1 MEEREGQ
8 YLDLL
13 KKEIARTM
21 NLSNPG
27 ISLDINEWKG
37 QDIIDFQE
45 DLLDKTK
52 ERISEKWFYTHMKR
66 DNEKIPR
73 IDVLNLL
80 ARYSGYKGWREF
92 KNENQGAVD
101 SFAEPRKNKR
111 SGIYLK
117 ILGLLL
123 VLIVSI
129 ILVKKLGYKK
139 YDFEFFDAYTKQ
151 RIRNMAIEIIFLSED
166 ESPLHRSS
174 DTEGYFTL
182 ETKEKNTRFVLK
194 APYYKTDTITRVL
207 RKLDNFERIYM
218 YPNDYALMIHYFSS
232 ANVKDWQKWRNQL
245 ETMISDSAYIC
256 QVYDGEQTGIELYNK
271 SEFLNKLTMPVS
283 SLKNIEIIE
292 TVYTGGKISLLRF
305 RQLPNE

>member
-1 MEEREGQ
+1 MKEREGQ

-13 KKEIARTM
+13 KKEIARIM

-27 ISLDINEWKG
+27 ISLDIHEWKG

-45 DLLDKTK
+45 DLLYKTK
-52 ERISEKWFYTHMKR
+52 ERVSEKWFYTHMKR
-66 DNEKIPR
+66 DHEKIPR

-92 KNENQGAVD
+92 KNENQGAID
-101 SFAEPRKNKR
+101 PLAETRNTRR
-111 SGIYLK
+111 SSVYLQ
-117 ILGLLL
+117 ISGLLL
-123 VLIVSI
+123 ILIVSI
-129 ILVKKLGYKK
+129 ILVKKLGNKNYS
-139 YDFEFFDAYTKQ
+139 FEFFDAYTKQ
-151 RIRNMAIEIIFLSED
+151 RIRNTAIEIIFLSED
-166 ESPLHRSS
+166 ESPVHRNS
-174 DTEGYFTL
+174 DTEGYFTMK
-182 ETKEKNTRFVLK
+182 TKEKNTRFVLK

-207 RKLDNFERIYM
+207 RKLDKFERIYI

-232 ANVKDWQKWRNQL
+232 ANVTDWEKWRKQL
-245 ETMISDSAYIC
+245 DNMISDSAYIC
-256 QVYDGEQTGIELYNK
+256 QVFDGKQTGIELYNK

-292 TVYTGGKISLLRF
+292 TIYTGSKISLLRF

>member
-1 MEEREGQ
+1 MKEREGQ

-92 KNENQGAVD
+92 KNENQGDID
-101 SFAEPRKNKR
+101 SLAEPRKKKR

-117 ILGLLL
+117 IFGLLL

-129 ILVKKLGYKK
+129 ILVKKLGYKN
-139 YDFEFFDAYTKQ
+139 YSFEFFDAYTKQ

-166 ESPLHRSS
+166 ESPVHRNS

-182 ETKEKNTRFVLK
+182 KTKEKNTRFILK

-207 RKLDNFERIYM
+207 RKLDKFERIYM

-232 ANVKDWQKWRNQL
+232 ANVKDWQKWRKQL